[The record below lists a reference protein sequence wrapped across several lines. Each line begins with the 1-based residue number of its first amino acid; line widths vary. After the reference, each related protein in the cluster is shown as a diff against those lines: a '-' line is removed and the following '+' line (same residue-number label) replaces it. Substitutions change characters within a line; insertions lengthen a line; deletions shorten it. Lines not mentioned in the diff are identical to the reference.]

1 MLFVRIYFY
10 ILKIPSY
17 LEKKKKCICRESK
30 ILLLLVHLFGVFLDL
45 YTSTEYSNFIL
56 SNETNI

>member
-1 MLFVRIYFY
+1 MLFVRTYFY

-17 LEKKKKCICRESK
+17 LEKKGFLICRESK
-30 ILLLLVHLFGVFLDL
+30 ILLFLVHFCFFFVDL
-45 YTSTEYSNFIL
+45 YTSTEYLNFIL